1 MDIQNETMPLATEL
15 LKEIQRSAKRWFIIA
30 IAELILIL
38 AMTSGFIWYLS
49 LPIDEV
55 VVESDDGN
63 ANYVGN
69 DLTGAIYN
77 GKSNSEET
85 QSQAQGN

>member
-15 LKEIQRSAKRWFIIA
+15 LKEIQRSAKRWCIIA

-38 AMTSGFIWYLS
+38 ARTSGFIWYLS

>member
-1 MDIQNETMPLATEL
+1 MEHETMPLATEL
-15 LKEIQRSAKRWFIIA
+15 LKEVQISAKRWFVIA
-30 IAELILIL
+30 IVELLIILSM
-38 AMTSGFIWYLS
+38 AGGFVWYLS

-55 VVESDDGN
+55 VVENDDGN

-77 GKSNSEET
+77 GKDNSEEAAST
-85 QSQAQGN
+85 AP